1 MKYLYGGKLIK
12 GGKMSD
18 IKWKTMNGELL
29 EFSEMTDLHIENA
42 IKYCE
47 KREITSIQD
56 KENNIKSLYY
66 LKEEKE
72 RRRIQKKK
80 DGARK
85 KCPFCKK
92 GIMELVEE
100 KYEDPYPDVGF
111 GLVEYFN
118 YLKCPN
124 CGATGPEKKERI

>member
-1 MKYLYGGKLIK
+1 
-12 GGKMSD
+12 MSD
-18 IKWKTMNGELL
+18 IKWRTMKGEIL

-80 DGARK
+80 DKARK
-85 KCPFCKK
+85 KCPFCKV
-92 GIMELVEE
+92 GTMELVEDE
-100 KYEDPYPDVGF
+100 YKDPYPDVGF
-111 GLVEYFN
+111 GLPEYSH
-118 YLKCPN
+118 YLSCPN
-124 CGATGPEKKERI
+124 CGSKGPEKKGRI